1 MGQPQSTRAENT
13 SNAQPATPHN
23 AQQRKAAMQKPA
35 GGIISPEELA
45 TRWLKQPYPPTPQ
58 QSAVI
63 SAPPQGSYIV
73 VAGAGAGKTETMAA
87 RVVWLVAN
95 GFVLPEHV
103 LGLTF
108 TRKAANELGQRI
120 RGRLETLAR
129 SGFREH
135 LPADDPRHE
144 ALRNISPAVSTYDSY
159 AGNIVGEYGLLAPV
173 EPSGRII
180 SDAEKWMIT
189 RQLLIDHDR
198 ELTTSR
204 SMNRMIEFIHTLSE
218 EMDNHLA
225 DLKDVRGETEALIDT
240 FQQVEHGV
248 GKPLSLKA
256 YELRDANQERLDLL
270 PWIPKYW
277 ERLKELDVRTF
288 GQQMTLAAKLVSE
301 HPIVG
306 QSQRERFRV
315 VMLDEYQDTSHAQR
329 VLLRSLFGDGQDDQL
344 AVTAVGDPMQA
355 IYGFRGATSSNLGN
369 FEADFPF
376 RGQPAQKL
384 ELTTSWRNPASVLDL
399 ANVVSSR
406 TLGDNRTVSELK
418 PREGA
423 DDGDI
428 QVAFF
433 DEEDQELEWL
443 TDQLQQRWESFKK
456 RKEAAAVSGEKIN
469 PFSAAV
475 LVRKNK
481 EALPIFELLRAKGVP
496 VELTGGAGLLDIPEV
511 ADVYAT
517 LRALVD
523 PEDDP
528 AMLRLL
534 TGPRFNLGA
543 RDLQILARRAQ
554 QLQRRA
560 KGDTDPGEM
569 NQAADSTATSPG
581 AEDPW
586 IHNPAYEELKSL
598 ESPLREQLLDAIP
611 NPADATVGL
620 ADAIADFADAE
631 EQGMSPQGTR
641 AIAELS
647 RELGHLRRN
656 CLTKPLPDLIAD
668 IEDMIG
674 IRTEVLTR
682 WHRNPD
688 DSIGTSHLDKFAEI
702 VQDFSRLVGSNAS
715 ALVDYLRAA
724 HEHDAGLEPGEV
736 EAKTDT
742 VQILTVHRSKG
753 LEWDIVAVPYAHR
766 KNFYDAEAPGITID
780 RWISK
785 AELLPSSLRGDA
797 ETEGEP
803 GGYPI
808 YDISHAEKSVDL
820 TNAAEAFRAQLLATE
835 AQESER
841 LFYVGITRTERVL
854 LVSGAA
860 YRPGNDTALDPSL
873 NLVLLKNRITDARA
887 PLPGA
892 SVHTWSDLGRTPSKK
907 DAARVDKGKATEIDH
922 YLYPTAEQL
931 TAREDYAATRHTS
944 AAEEQASWPQPAPL
958 ASRPGAA
965 EGASMVVDALGAATT
980 GDPASQSTANQDMLT
995 RQWDEETRLL
1005 IQEHQ
1010 QRTLTA
1016 VEVPLDPMLTATQ
1029 AVAMNQD
1036 PEQFARRRRRPIPMQ
1051 PQPYAKRGTAFH
1063 NWVEQHYNQAML
1075 FDEDEM
1081 PGASDATLQDPQLE
1095 ELKNKFLGSEWAQR
1109 TPESVEGSYLV
1120 NIGGFVF
1127 NGRMDAV
1134 FHEGD
1139 DPAAGWLVVDW
1150 KTGQMPTGRDMR
1162 NAELQLA
1169 AYRLAWAKIL
1179 SRQLGVGVPVDN
1191 VRTAFFY
1198 VRTQHTH
1205 YVQDLPN
1212 EEELIARLGLD
1223 KS

>member
-1 MGQPQSTRAENT
+1 MSPHQPRSESTH
-13 SNAQPATPHN
+13 NAQHPTPHS
-23 AQQRKAAMQKPA
+23 AQQRKAAMQEPA

-95 GFVLPEHV
+95 GYVLPEHV

-129 SGFREH
+129 SGFREQ

-189 RQLLIDHDR
+189 RQLLLDHDR
-198 ELTTSR
+198 EMQTSR
-204 SMNRMIEFIHTLSE
+204 SMVTVIDFIHRLSD

-225 DLKDVRGETEALIDT
+225 ELKDVRGETEALIDT
-240 FQQVEHGV
+240 IQQVEHGV
-248 GKPLSLKA
+248 GKPLSKA
-256 YELRDANQERLDLL
+256 AYKLRDANQERLDLL
-270 PWIPKYW
+270 PWVKKYW
-277 ERLKELDVRTF
+277 ERLQELDVRTF
-288 GQQMTLAAKLVSE
+288 GQQMTLAAKLASE
-301 HPIVG
+301 HAIVG

-329 VLLRSLFGDGQDDQL
+329 VLLRSLFGDGQDDEL

-369 FEADFPF
+369 FETDFPF
-376 RGQPAQKL
+376 RGEPAQKL
-384 ELTTSWRNPASVLDL
+384 ELTTSWRNPASVLEL

-406 TLGDNRTVSELK
+406 TLGENRTVSELK
-418 PREGA
+418 PRAGA
-423 DDGDI
+423 EDGEI

-456 RKEAAAVSGEKIN
+456 RKEAAAVSGEKVD

-481 EALPIFELLRAKGVP
+481 EALPIFELLRDKGVP

-560 KGDTDPGEM
+560 KGDTDPGEV
-569 NQAADSTATSPG
+569 NQDTTSAG
-581 AEDPW
+581 GEDPW

-598 ESPLREQLLDAIP
+598 ESPLREQLLEAIP

-631 EQGMSPQGTR
+631 EQGMSPRGAR

-688 DSIGTSHLDKFAEI
+688 DSIGTSHLDEFADI
-702 VQDFSRLVGSNAS
+702 VQSFSQLGGSNAS
-715 ALVDYLRAA
+715 ILVDYLRAA
-724 HEHDAGLEPGEV
+724 HDHDAGLEPGEV

-766 KNFYDAEAPGITID
+766 KNFFDAETPGVRLEEWLHKAD
-780 RWISK
+780 RI
-785 AELLPSSLRGDA
+785 PSSLRGDA
-797 ETEGEP
+797 ENEGQP
-803 GGYPI
+803 GGYPL
-808 YDISHAEKSVDL
+808 YDASHAEKSADL
-820 TNAAEAFRAQLLATE
+820 TKAADAFEVQLQAKE

-854 LVSGAA
+854 LVSGSA
-860 YRPGNDTALDPSL
+860 YSSGVTAVDPSL
-873 NLVLLKNRITDARA
+873 NLVLLRNRITDSRA
-887 PLPGA
+887 PLAGA
-892 SVHTWSDLGRTPSKK
+892 SVHTWSDLGRKPSKS
-907 DAARVDKGKATEIDH
+907 DAARVEKGNATEIDH
-922 YLYPTAEQL
+922 YFYPTPEQL
-931 TAREDYAATRHTS
+931 IAREDYALERRR
-944 AAEEQASWPQPAPL
+944 AEADGEQASWPQPAPL

-965 EGASMVVDALGAATT
+965 DGAGMVIDAIGAATT
-980 GDPASQSTANQDMLT
+980 GDSATESAANQDMLT

-1029 AVAMNQD
+1029 AVAMKQD

-1095 ELKNKFLGSEWAQR
+1095 ELKNKFLASEWAQR

-1179 SRQLGVGVPVDN
+1179 SRQLGVEVPVDN

-1212 EEELIARLGLD
+1212 EEELIARLGLN